1 MKIANTFIPSLILSG
16 FVAICSS
23 SLSAI
28 ASSSRAVMHQESS
41 RPMTVEYPQGIE
53 QNRQVC
59 RALSSGTLFARTELF
74 FGLSKAK
81 GTDVT
86 NSEFQ
91 GFVDREITPR
101 FPDGLTLLG
110 GQGQF
115 KNSSQVIVKEPSRLL
130 ILLYPMEKGNNS
142 NRKIEEIR
150 AVYKKTFQQESVLR
164 TDNLSCVLF

>member
-1 MKIANTFIPSLILSG
+1 MKIANAFIPSLILLG
-16 FVAICSS
+16 FVAIDGSG
-23 SLSAI
+23 LSAI
-28 ASSSRAVMHQESS
+28 ARPAAMES
-41 RPMTVEYPQGIE
+41 TQGME
-53 QNRQVC
+53 QTRQMC

-81 GTDVT
+81 GAEVTD
-86 NSEFQ
+86 SEFQ

-101 FPDGLTLLG
+101 FPDGLTLLV

-115 KNSSQVIVKEPSRLL
+115 KNSSQVIVREPSRLL
-130 ILLYPMEKGNNS
+130 ILLYPMGKGNNN

-164 TDNLSCVLF
+164 TDDLSCVSF